1 MTEGRDRAIEQSMLG
16 LSLVALALV
25 PALVLVLVVVV
36 LGRSGGSLDVVWP
49 LLANSL
55 AIGALALL
63 VALPL
68 GLLGAIYLAEFASA
82 KVRAFMIPTLGLLA
96 AIPSVVFGYFA
107 LWLLPSMPFVRWSSA
122 SLAIGLMLVPMVTS
136 LGDAALRAVPLRLR
150 EAAWSLGAD
159 PLTTITSAL
168 LPAAA
173 WNLGSAAL
181 LASVRAIGET
191 IIVVLVA
198 VPTLSAGIVDLR
210 LHEDAFEG
218 LADGQIFT
226 LGACL
231 LVSTLVIDRGAR
243 ALARRARVEAGGEA

>member
-107 LWLLPSMPFVRWSSA
+107 LWLPSMPFVRWSSA

-191 IIVVLVA
+191 IIVLVIA

-210 LHEDAFEG
+210 LREDAFEG